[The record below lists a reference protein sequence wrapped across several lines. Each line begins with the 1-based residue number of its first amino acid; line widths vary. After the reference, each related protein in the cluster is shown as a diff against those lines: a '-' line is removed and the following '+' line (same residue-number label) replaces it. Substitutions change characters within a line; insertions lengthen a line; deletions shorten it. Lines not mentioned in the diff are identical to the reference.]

1 LKGTLSARLIVW
13 VGVPAALLFALVL
26 AISAERSFDLVLKQA
41 KANAE
46 ETAASHAARI
56 ETLLRQAQKI
66 PELMAVELE
75 SGRLDTEAKVEEY
88 LRIVVERNRDWIYGS
103 CIAFKPRGFSPNR
116 IGYAPYIYNTPE
128 GLKLEFLDDPS
139 YDYFS
144 WAWYREPRD
153 AGRPLWSD
161 PYFDEGGGKTWMIT
175 YSVPF
180 RKNDLFLGIVTVDI
194 ALDRLFSEAS
204 KMSSKDRERL
214 GNSSYVMIVDRS
226 EKVLVSP
233 RLDFTD
239 ASRRE
244 RSVMAPY
251 LYEENPDLANLLRRP
266 IDESLTVWSKHDDA
280 EMLAAFGP
288 ILRREVL
295 PDEIDAKPWEML
307 FILLSRRS
315 ETIRP
320 ATNLL
325 MWQIALGVA
334 GLAGLFG
341 ALVFVA
347 RSISRPIRELS
358 SAAKQIA
365 AGNLELAL
373 HSNGSTEE
381 VSRLTEA
388 FNKMTRDLRMQM
400 QELRYTTTVRER
412 LEGELSAARNIQMSL
427 LPKVFPAFPDRPE
440 FDIHAVVRP
449 AREVGGDF
457 YDFFL
462 IDQQRL
468 CILIS
473 DVAGKGVPA
482 ALFMAVTK
490 ALIKATALS
499 GCSLPKLIAAVNDE
513 LCEEADAG
521 MFVTLLIVILNT
533 ETGEIEYCNAGH
545 LSPFLLESDGKV
557 APLDGGHSPALA
569 LASGLQF
576 PTTRHKLAP
585 GDVLFMCTD
594 GVTEAVS
601 KSRDFYTPRRL
612 QIVLRDVYTLPV
624 QRITRAVVQDVRA
637 FSADQEQADDISVL
651 AIRWIGPVDSAGD
664 DLETVRGKEPHTT
677 SLTPNLQPPNGC

>member
-13 VGVPAALLFALVL
+13 VGVPAAILFALVVGV
-26 AISAERSFDLVLKQA
+26 SAFRSFDQVLKQA

-46 ETAASHAARI
+46 ETATSHAARI

-66 PELMAVELE
+66 PEMMAVELE
-75 SGRLDTEAKVEEY
+75 AGHLDTEAKVEDF
-88 LRIVVERNRDWIYGS
+88 LRTVVERNRDLVYGS
-103 CIAFKPRGFSPNR
+103 CIAYRPRGFSPDR
-116 IGYAPYIYNTPE
+116 TGYGPYVYQSPQ

-153 AGRPLWSD
+153 AGRSLWSE

-194 ALDRLFSEAS
+194 ALDRLFGEAS
-204 KMSSKDRERL
+204 KMSEKERQRL
-214 GNSSYVMIVDRS
+214 GESAYIMIVDRK

-233 RLDFTD
+233 SLDFTD
-239 ASRRE
+239 ATRKD
-244 RSVMAPY
+244 RSAMAP
-251 LYEENPDLANLLRRP
+251 LLKDENPDLAVLVRKPLDDCVSVR
-266 IDESLTVWSKHDDA
+266 SKRDGA

-288 ILRREVL
+288 ILPREVV
-295 PDEIDAKPWEML
+295 PEEPEAKPWEMM
-307 FILLSRRS
+307 FILMSRRS

-320 ATNLL
+320 ATDLL
-325 MWQIALGVA
+325 MLQIALGVA
-334 GLAGLFG
+334 GLAGLLG

-347 RSISRPIRELS
+347 RSVSRPIRELS
-358 SAAKQIA
+358 AAAKQIA

-373 HSNGSTEE
+373 HPTGSTEE
-381 VSRLTEA
+381 VGRLTEA
-388 FNKMTRDLRMQM
+388 FNKMTKDLRMQM
-400 QELRYTTTVRER
+400 QELKYTTTVRER
-412 LEGELSAARNIQMSL
+412 MEGELSAARSIQMSL
-427 LPKVFPAFPDRPE
+427 LPKVFPAFPERPE

-462 IDQQRL
+462 IDQRRL

-499 GCSLPKLIAAVNDE
+499 GCSLQKLISAVNDE

-521 MFVTLLIVILNT
+521 MFVTLLLVILDT

-545 LSPFLLESDGKV
+545 LAPFLLEAGGNV
-557 APLDGGHSPALA
+557 GPLDGGHSPALA
-569 LASGLQF
+569 LGAGLSF
-576 PTTRHKLAP
+576 STARHRLKP
-585 GDVLFMCTD
+585 GDALFMFTD
-594 GVTEAVS
+594 GVTEAIS

-624 QRITRAVVQDVRA
+624 QRITRSVVQDVRTFA
-637 FSADQEQADDISVL
+637 ADQDQADDISVL
-651 AIRWIGPVDSAGD
+651 AIRWIGPVDSASEDIETARGQVP
-664 DLETVRGKEPHTT
+664 LTVR
-677 SLTPNLQPPNGC
+677 

>member
-1 LKGTLSARLIVW
+1 MV
-13 VGVPAALLFALVL
+13 V
-26 AISAERSFDLVLKQA
+26 AISALRSFDQVLKQA

-46 ETAASHAARI
+46 ETATSHAARI
-56 ETLLRQAQKI
+56 ETLMRQAQKI
-66 PELMAVELE
+66 PEMMAVELE
-75 SGRLDTEAKVEEY
+75 SGRLGTEAQVEDY
-88 LRIVVERNRDWIYGS
+88 LRTVVERNRELIYGS
-103 CIAFKPRGFSPNR
+103 CIAFKPRGFSPER
-116 IGYAPYIYNTPE
+116 TGYAPYVYHTPE
-128 GLKLEFLDDPS
+128 GYKLEFLDDPS

-153 AGRPLWSD
+153 AGRALWSE

-180 RKNDLFLGIVTVDI
+180 RRGDLFLGIVTVDI
-194 ALDRLFSEAS
+194 ALDRLFREAS
-204 KMSSKDRERL
+204 KMSEKDQERL
-214 GNSSYVMIVDRS
+214 GESTYVMIVDRS

-233 RLDFTD
+233 SLDFSD
-239 ASRRE
+239 ASRKD
-244 RSVMAPY
+244 RSAMAPS
-251 LYEENPDLANLLRRP
+251 LREENPELADLIKKQ
-266 IDESLTVWSKHDDA
+266 IDECVPVWSKRDDA
-280 EMLAAFGP
+280 QMLAAFGP
-288 ILRREVL
+288 ILRREVG
-295 PDEIDAKPWEML
+295 PGEVEVKPWEML
-307 FILLSRRS
+307 FILLTRRS

-325 MWQIALGVA
+325 IWQVTLGVV
-334 GLAGLFG
+334 GLAGLLG

-373 HSNGSTEE
+373 QPNGSTEE
-381 VSRLTEA
+381 VGRLTEA

-412 LEGELSAARNIQMSL
+412 LEGELSAARSIQMSL
-427 LPKVFPAFPDRPE
+427 LPKVFPAFPERPE

-462 IDQQRL
+462 IDQRRL
-468 CILIS
+468 CVLIS

-499 GCSLPKLIAAVNDE
+499 GCTLHKLITAVNNE

-521 MFVTLLIVILNT
+521 MFVTLLIVVLDT
-533 ETGEIEYCNAGH
+533 DTGEIEYCNAGH
-545 LSPFLLESDGKV
+545 LSPFLLGSEGQV
-557 APLDGGHSPALA
+557 APLDGAHSPALA
-569 LASGLQF
+569 LGAGLQF
-576 PTTRHKLAP
+576 STAKHQLVP
-585 GDVLFMCTD
+585 GDALFMYTD

-601 KSRDFYTPRRL
+601 RSRDFYTPRRL

-624 QRITRAVVQDVRA
+624 QRITRAVVQDVRTFA
-637 FSADQEQADDISVL
+637 ADQDQADDISVL
-651 AIRWIGPVDSAGD
+651 ALRWIGPVDSAGD
-664 DLETVRGKEPHTT
+664 DLETVRGKQPLTT
-677 SLTPNLQPPNGC
+677 SPTSNLQPPNGR

>member
-1 LKGTLSARLIVW
+1 LKGTLSARLIFW

-26 AISAERSFDLVLKQA
+26 GVSALRSFDQVLMQA

-56 ETLLRQAQKI
+56 ETLMRQAQKI
-66 PELMAVELE
+66 PEMMALDLE
-75 SGRLDTEAKVEEY
+75 ASRFSTEAQVEEY
-88 LRIVVERNRDWIYGS
+88 LRTVVDRNRELIYGS
-103 CIAFKPRGFSPNR
+103 CIAYKPRGFSPER
-116 IGYAPYIYNTPE
+116 TGYAPYVYHTSE
-128 GLKLEFLDDPS
+128 GLKLEFLDNPN

-153 AGRPLWSD
+153 AGQSLWSE

-180 RKNDLFLGIVTVDI
+180 RKDDLFLGIVTVDI
-194 ALDRLFSEAS
+194 ALDRLFREAS
-204 KMSSKDRERL
+204 KMSEKDQQRL
-214 GNSSYVMIVDRS
+214 GESTYVMIVDRS

-233 RLDFTD
+233 ALDFSD
-239 ASRRE
+239 ASRKD
-244 RSVMAPY
+244 RSAIAPS
-251 LYEENPDLANLLRRP
+251 LREENPHLAEIIRGEIEHCVP
-266 IDESLTVWSKHDDA
+266 VWSKRDNA

-288 ILRREVL
+288 ILRRKITPGET
-295 PDEIDAKPWEML
+295 EAKPWEML

-334 GLAGLFG
+334 GIAGLLG
-341 ALVFVA
+341 ALVIVA

-373 HSNGSTEE
+373 QPNGSTEE
-381 VSRLTEA
+381 VGRLTDA

-412 LEGELSAARNIQMSL
+412 LEGELSAARSIQMSL

-440 FDIHAVVRP
+440 FDVHAVVRP

-462 IDQQRL
+462 IDERRL
-468 CILIS
+468 CVLIS

-499 GCSLPKLIAAVNDE
+499 GCSLQKLITAVNDE
-513 LCEEADAG
+513 LCEEADVG
-521 MFVTLLIVILNT
+521 MFVTLLLVILDT

-545 LSPFLLESDGKV
+545 LSPFLLESDGTV
-557 APLDGGHSPALA
+557 APLDGAHSPALA
-569 LASGLQF
+569 LGVGLQF
-576 PTTRHKLAP
+576 STAKHKLAP
-585 GDVLFMCTD
+585 GDALFMFTD

-601 KSRDFYTPRRL
+601 RSRDFYTPRRL

-624 QRITRAVVQDVRA
+624 QRITRAVVQDVRTFA
-637 FSADQEQADDISVL
+637 ADQDQADDISVL

-664 DLETVRGKEPHTT
+664 DMETVRGEKPLTS
-677 SLTPNLQPPNGC
+677 SLTSNLQPPNGR

>member
-1 LKGTLSARLIVW
+1 MLAVSAL
-13 VGVPAALLFALVL
+13 
-26 AISAERSFDLVLKQA
+26 RSFDQVLKQA

-46 ETAASHAARI
+46 ETATSHSARI

-66 PELMAVELE
+66 PEMMAIELE
-75 SGRLDTEAKVEEY
+75 SGRLDTEEKVEGY
-88 LRIVVERNRDWIYGS
+88 LRTVVERNRDLIYGS
-103 CIAFKPRGFSPNR
+103 CIAYKPRGFSQER
-116 IGYAPYIYNTPE
+116 TGYAPYIYQTAD

-153 AGRPLWSD
+153 AGRSLWSE

-180 RKNDLFLGIVTVDI
+180 RKDDLFLGIVTVDI
-194 ALDRLFSEAS
+194 ALDRLFREAS
-204 KMSSKDRERL
+204 KLSLKDQQRL
-214 GNSSYVMIVDRS
+214 GESTYVMIVDRS

-233 RLDFTD
+233 SLDFSD
-239 ASRRE
+239 VSRKD
-244 RSVMAPY
+244 RSVMAPF
-251 LYEENPDLANLLRRP
+251 LREENPELADLLRGP
-266 IDESLTVWSKHDDA
+266 LDHCVPVWSKRDDA
-280 EMLAAFGP
+280 KMLAAFGP
-288 ILRREVL
+288 VLKREIVPGEL
-295 PDEIDAKPWEML
+295 ESKPWEML

-325 MWQIALGVA
+325 MWQVALGVA
-334 GLAGLFG
+334 GLAGVLG

-347 RSISRPIRELS
+347 RSVSRPIRELS

-381 VSRLTEA
+381 VGRLTDA
-388 FNKMTRDLRMQM
+388 FNKMTKDLRMQM

-412 LEGELSAARNIQMSL
+412 LEGELSAARSIQMSL
-427 LPKVFPAFPDRPE
+427 LPKVFPAFPERPE

-462 IDQQRL
+462 IDQRRL
-468 CILIS
+468 CVLIS

-499 GCSLPKLIAAVNDE
+499 GCSLEKLIMAVNDE

-521 MFVTLLIVILNT
+521 MFVTLLLVILDT
-533 ETGEIEYCNAGH
+533 ETGAIEYCNAGH
-545 LSPFLLESDGKV
+545 LPPFLLESDGKV
-557 APLDGGHSPALA
+557 APLDGAHSPALA
-569 LASGLQF
+569 LGKGLQF
-576 PTTRHKLAP
+576 STAKHQLNP
-585 GDVLFMCTD
+585 GDALFMFTD

-601 KSRDFYTPRRL
+601 RSRDFYTPRRL

-624 QRITRAVVQDVRA
+624 QRITRAVVQDVRTFA
-637 FSADQEQADDISVL
+637 ADQDQADDISVL
-651 AIRWIGPVDSAGD
+651 AVRWIGPVDATGD
-664 DLETVRGKEPHTT
+664 DVETVRGEKPLTS
-677 SLTPNLQPPNGC
+677 SLTSNLQKPNGR

>member
-1 LKGTLSARLIVW
+1 MKGTLSARLIVW

-26 AISAERSFDLVLKQA
+26 GVSAQRSFEQVLRQA
-41 KANAE
+41 RVNAE
-46 ETAASHAARI
+46 QTASSHASRI

-66 PELMAVELE
+66 PEMMAIELE
-75 SGRLDTEAKVEEY
+75 SGRLDSEAKVEDF
-88 LRIVVERNRDWIYGS
+88 LRTVVERNRDLVYGS
-103 CIAFKPRGFSPNR
+103 CIAYRPRGFSPER
-116 IGYAPYIYNTPE
+116 KGYGPYVYQTPE

-153 AGRPLWSD
+153 AGRALWSE

-180 RKNDLFLGIVTVDI
+180 RKDDLFLGIATVDI
-194 ALDRLFSEAS
+194 ALDRLFREGS
-204 KMSSKDRERL
+204 KMSEKDRQRL
-214 GNSSYVMIVDRS
+214 GNGSYIMIVDRA

-233 RLDFTD
+233 SLDFTD
-239 ASRRE
+239 VSRKD
-244 RSVMAPY
+244 RSAMAP
-251 LYEENPDLANLLRRP
+251 LLKDENPDLASLIRQQ
-266 IDESLTVWSKHDDA
+266 IDECVPVMSKRDGA
-280 EMLAAFGP
+280 EMLAAFAP
-288 ILRREVL
+288 ILRRQPPSSET
-295 PDEIDAKPWEML
+295 ETKPWEMM
-307 FILLSRRS
+307 FILMSKRS

-320 ATNLL
+320 ATDLL
-325 MWQIALGVA
+325 KLQIALGIA
-334 GLAGLFG
+334 GLAGLLG

-347 RSISRPIRELS
+347 RSVSRPIRELS

-365 AGNLELAL
+365 GGNLELAL
-373 HSNGSTEE
+373 HPNGSTEE
-381 VSRLTEA
+381 VSRLTES
-388 FNKMTRDLRMQM
+388 FNKMAKDLRMQM

-412 LEGELSAARNIQMSL
+412 LEGELSAARSIQMSL

-462 IDQQRL
+462 IDERRV

-499 GCSLPKLIAAVNDE
+499 GCSLTKLISAVNNE

-521 MFVTLLIVILNT
+521 MFVTLLIVILDT
-533 ETGEIEYCNAGH
+533 ETGKIEYCNAGH
-545 LSPFLLESDGKV
+545 LPPFLLQADGKV
-557 APLDGGHSPALA
+557 GPLDGGHSPALA
-569 LASGLQF
+569 LGLGLEFSTAS
-576 PTTRHKLAP
+576 HKLEP
-585 GDVLFMCTD
+585 GDVLFMYTD

-612 QIVLRDVYTLPV
+612 QIVLRDVYSLPV
-624 QRITRAVVQDVRA
+624 QRITRSVVQDVRTFA
-637 FSADQEQADDISVL
+637 ADQDQADDISVL
-651 AIRWIGPVDSAGD
+651 AVRWIGPVDSGSEDIATARGQEP
-664 DLETVRGKEPHTT
+664 LIVR
-677 SLTPNLQPPNGC
+677 

>member
-13 VGVPAALLFALVL
+13 VGVPAVLLFAVVL
-26 AISAERSFDLVLKQA
+26 AISAQRSFHQVLGQA
-41 KANAE
+41 KENTE
-46 ETAASHAARI
+46 ETAFSHAARI

-66 PELMAVELE
+66 PEMMAVELE
-75 SGRLDTEAKVEEY
+75 SGRLDSEAKVEEY
-88 LRIVVERNRDWIYGS
+88 LHLIVQRNLGLIYGS
-103 CIAFKPRGFSPNR
+103 CIAYKPHGFSPSRN
-116 IGYAPYIYNTPE
+116 GYAPYVYHAAD
-128 GLKLEFLDDPS
+128 GLKLEYLDDPS

-153 AGRPLWSD
+153 AGRPLWSE

-180 RKNDLFLGIVTVDI
+180 RKDDLFLGIVTVDI
-194 ALDRLFSEAS
+194 ALDRLFRQAS
-204 KMSSKDRERL
+204 NMSAKDSERL
-214 GNSSYVMIVDRS
+214 GESAYVMIVDRA
-226 EKVLVSP
+226 ERVLVAP
-233 RLDFTD
+233 WLDFSD
-239 ASRRE
+239 ASRKD
-244 RSVMAPY
+244 RSAMAPF
-251 LYEENPDLANLLRRP
+251 LREENPDLANLIRRP
-266 IDESLTVWSKHDDA
+266 IDTCLPVWSKRDNA
-280 EMLAAFGP
+280 VMLAAFAP
-288 ILRREVL
+288 ILQRDGGFDEV
-295 PDEIDAKPWEML
+295 DAKPWEML
-307 FILLSRRS
+307 FIILSQRS
-315 ETIRP
+315 EIIRP

-325 MWQIALGVA
+325 MWQIAIGLT
-334 GLAGLFG
+334 GLAVLLG
-341 ALVFVA
+341 ALIFVA
-347 RSISRPIRELS
+347 RSVSRPIRELS
-358 SAAKQIA
+358 SAVKQIA

-373 HSNGSTEE
+373 QPNGSTEE
-381 VSRLTEA
+381 VGRLTEA

-412 LEGELSAARNIQMSL
+412 IEGELNAARNIQMSL

-457 YDFFL
+457 YDFFF

-499 GCSLPKLIAAVNDE
+499 DSSLPKLMLAVNNE

-521 MFVTLLIVILNT
+521 MFVTLLIVLLNT

-557 APLDGGHSPALA
+557 TPLEGGHSPALA
-569 LASGLQF
+569 LAANLQF
-576 PTTRHKLAP
+576 VTASHKLAP
-585 GDVLFMCTD
+585 GDALFMCTD

-601 KSRDFYTPRRL
+601 KTRDFYTPRRL

-637 FSADQEQADDISVL
+637 FSTDQEQADDISVL
-651 AIRWIGPVDSAGD
+651 AVRWIGPVGSATD

-677 SLTPNLQPPNGC
+677 SLTPNLQPPNGR